1 MLRPRHSTKLIGSLA
16 EICACVGLSTLVAAG
31 LAEININGQF
41 QVFLPT
47 IVFCCWLHGFRGAV
61 ASSLLSAIDLWYF
74 FVPPPGF
81 ALPTLADTGHLFIFL
96 GVAIFVCRMLDRERR
111 ANALLMQENFEL
123 GYKVFLLREIRAVRE
138 PAAR

>member
-1 MLRPRHSTKLIGSLA
+1 
-16 EICACVGLSTLVAAG
+16 
-31 LAEININGQF
+31 LAEININGQY

-61 ASSLLSAIDLWYF
+61 VSSLLSAVILWYF

-81 ALPTLADTGHLFIFL
+81 ALPDLSETGHLLIFV
-96 GVAIFVCRMLDRERR
+96 GVAIFVCLIVDRERR
-111 ANALLMQENFEL
+111 TNAQLMQENFEL
-123 GYKVFLLREIRAVRE
+123 GYKVSLLRELRAQRE

>member
-1 MLRPRHSTKLIGSLA
+1 MLWLHNPSKLIGSLA
-16 EICACVGLSTLVAAG
+16 EVCACVGLSTLAAAG
-31 LAEININGQF
+31 LAEIDINGQF

-61 ASSLLSAIDLWYF
+61 ASSLLSALVLWYF

-81 ALPTLADTGHLFIFL
+81 ALPSLADTGHLFIFL
-96 GVAIFVCRMLDRERR
+96 GVAIFVCRIIDRERR
-111 ANALLMQENFEL
+111 ANAALMQENFEL

-138 PAAR
+138 PAGR